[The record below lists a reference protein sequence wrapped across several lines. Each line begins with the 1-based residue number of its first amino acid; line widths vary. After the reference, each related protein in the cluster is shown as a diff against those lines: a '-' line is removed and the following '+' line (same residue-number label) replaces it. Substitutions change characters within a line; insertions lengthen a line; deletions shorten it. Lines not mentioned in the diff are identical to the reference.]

1 MPHEYLDIARVFIA
15 SVDVITRLIAIIR
28 RR

>member
-15 SVDVITRLIAIIR
+15 AVDAITRLIAIIR